1 MNDINKKTTSQ
12 AASISLLVAIISFL
26 TMIFGAQF
34 LLPPYLFESS
44 NYYVI
49 AILLELIP
57 LGIGVMVYL
66 SLSNQRFSDVIVFS
80 KPHAKINKPYMPWLI
95 VLAGVM
101 AIVSRNFVAGVQF
114 AWLELLKSFGY
125 KVAEISLPAVDNLGV
140 FIVAILGIA
149 VTPAIFE
156 EIIFR
161 GILQKGLLRHTSPKN
176 AIIISSFMFML
187 MHGSVESLLY
197 TFVFGCL
204 LGYLAYK
211 SGSIVPSI
219 VFHFVNNGIAVILLY
234 FMEIAEK
241 FGIQVPDTSTISM
254 NEVKVLAIT
263 SVISVVL
270 VSATIIGYNKL
281 AKSPPENPYLKA
293 MEPKSIVLIVVSACI
308 LFTYIVTIALF
319 QNVVF

>member
-26 TMIFGAQF
+26 TMIFGAQL

-66 SLSNQRFSDVIVFS
+66 SLSNQRFSDVIQFS
-80 KPHAKINKPYMPWLI
+80 KPQAKMNKKYMPWLI
-95 VLAGVM
+95 VLAAVM
-101 AIVSRNFVAGVQF
+101 AIVSRSFVAGMQI
-114 AWLELLKSFGY
+114 AWLEFLDSIGFN
-125 KVAEISLPAVDNLGV
+125 VAEITLPAVDNFGV
-140 FIVAILGIA
+140 FIVAIIGIA

-204 LGYLAYK
+204 LGYMAYK
-211 SGSIVPSI
+211 SGSIIPSM
-219 VFHFVNNGIAVILLY
+219 VFHFINNSIAVIGLY
-234 FMEIAEK
+234 ALQLVEK
-241 FGIQVPDTSTISM
+241 FDFQIPDTSTISK
-254 NEVKVLAIT
+254 ETAIYLAV
-263 SVISVVL
+263 SAAISFVL
-270 VSATIIGYNKL
+270 VSATVIGYSKL

-319 QNVVF
+319 QNMVF